1 MRVLLIRIMRGYA
14 RVARVHG
21 CVARVHGC
29 VARVHHAGM
38 MQPSNTVLQIGYMEI
53 VGIVR

>member
-14 RVARVHG
+14 R
-21 CVARVHGC
+21 